1 MIAETTSL
9 QLAEKKIEEAEIKL
23 GTVIENGLGQIS
35 ASTVKKIQTYNTLIC
50 NFRLVPVLWIRIR
63 NFFLDPKL
71 VVSDPNPG
79 KKEEKNPDK

>member
-23 GTVIENGLGQIS
+23 GTVIENGLWQIS

-50 NFRLVPVLWIRIR
+50 NFRLVPVLWIR

-79 KKEEKNPDK
+79 KKKEKKNR

>member
-35 ASTVKKIQTYNTLIC
+35 ASTVKKIQTYNTFKFI
-50 NFRLVPVLWIRIR
+50 FA
-63 NFFLDPKL
+63 K
-71 VVSDPNPG
+71 
-79 KKEEKNPDK
+79 

>member
-23 GTVIENGLGQIS
+23 GTVIENGLWQIS

-50 NFRLVPVLWIRIR
+50 NFRLVPVLWIR